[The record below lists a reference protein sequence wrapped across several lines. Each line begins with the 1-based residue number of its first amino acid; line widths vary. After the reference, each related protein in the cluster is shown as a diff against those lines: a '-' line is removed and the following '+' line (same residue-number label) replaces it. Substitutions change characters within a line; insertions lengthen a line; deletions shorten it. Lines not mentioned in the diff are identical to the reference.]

1 MQDVKALKRR
11 VEVSFPDLSAD
22 DLEALFPQKVRFAG
36 LWLKS
41 MYFRGCMFRL
51 SHAGGMHGWKV
62 ATQAA
67 LIPENYTDSL

>member
-36 LWLKS
+36 LWLKP
-41 MYFRGCMFRL
+41 MYFVVACSDYHMLGACK
-51 SHAGGMHGWKV
+51 AGR
-62 ATQAA
+62 
-67 LIPENYTDSL
+67 